1 VTTSATC
8 SRVALSAEPPVEK
21 DYVSVVLV
29 FEPLEAVLPL
39 HSVSGSAAAAAAVA
53 IAAKASLVH
62 FMVSPHRGAVPL
74 TEASPSGRMLR
85 IPGPSI

>member
-1 VTTSATC
+1 MTTSATC

-39 HSVSGSAAAAAAVA
+39 HSVSGSAAAAVA

>member
-1 VTTSATC
+1 MTTSATC
-8 SRVALSAEPPVEK
+8 SRVALSADPPVEK

-39 HSVSGSAAAAAAVA
+39 HSVSGSAAAAAVA

>member
-39 HSVSGSAAAAAAVA
+39 HSVSGSAAAATVA
-53 IAAKASLVH
+53 IAAKASLVQ